1 MKMIKISEGWGP
13 ENRGTMCTSFP
24 VQCNEESLLEMTRMR
39 TKKMMAIDT
48 KETNVA
54 GPKPEVHEFKSIL
67 KLFRAWPWWWWSELV
82 MGCGNGAG
90 FSVGTAAARVAKKQ
104 DITSTFIFF
113 AKDLDG

>member
-1 MKMIKISEGWGP
+1 
-13 ENRGTMCTSFP
+13 MCTSFP

-67 KLFRAWPWWWWSELV
+67 KLFRA
-82 MGCGNGAG
+82 
-90 FSVGTAAARVAKKQ
+90 
-104 DITSTFIFF
+104 
-113 AKDLDG
+113 